1 MGPGFC
7 DVAKMGDHPENN
19 LAKFGYILVIKV
31 WKKKKKKQNPFISF
45 GTHAE
50 APKCAKGFESYI
62 LSIFDKKNFVKFS
75 EILICREFA

>member
-45 GTHAE
+45 GTQSSKVCQRIWKLHSVNFWQKKICE
-50 APKCAKGFESYI
+50 
-62 LSIFDKKNFVKFS
+62 IFRNFD
-75 EILICREFA
+75 L